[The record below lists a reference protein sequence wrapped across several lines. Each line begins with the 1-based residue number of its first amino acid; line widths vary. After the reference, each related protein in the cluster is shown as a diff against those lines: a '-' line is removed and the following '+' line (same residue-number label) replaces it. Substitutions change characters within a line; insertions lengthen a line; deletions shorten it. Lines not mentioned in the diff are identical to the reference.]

1 MDINELVKITSKAW
15 SLTILSLIHSGVPAR
30 QAPLLT
36 ASGASRTAFA
46 QSFAHLADIGM
57 VERNPG
63 HGHPLRPE
71 YRLTE
76 RGTLAAMLAHRIQLL
91 SLSDD
96 LQLLRRTWT
105 IPILTCLHKPSPFSA
120 IKKSLAPITD
130 RALSMSLQSMQDHHW
145 VERHVNEA
153 EHPPRSI
160 YYSVNN
166 GEKISETAMANLTF
180 R

>member
-36 ASGASRTAFA
+36 ASGATRTAFA
-46 QSFAHLADIGM
+46 QSLAHLADIGM

-76 RGTLAAMLAHRIQLL
+76 RGTRAAQLASRIQLL
-91 SLSDD
+91 AHTDD
-96 LQLLRRTWT
+96 QPLLRRTWT
-105 IPILTCLHKPSPFSA
+105 IPILTCLHKPSPYNE
-120 IKKSLAPITD
+120 IKKALPLITD
-130 RALSMSLQSMQDHHW
+130 RALSMSLQSMQDHRW
-145 VERHVNEA
+145 IERHVNQA
-153 EHPPRSI
+153 QRPPRSV
-160 YYSVNN
+160 YHSVNN
-166 GEKISETAMANLTF
+166 GEKISQTALADLSF
-180 R
+180 S